1 MSRLTAVINRDVTH
15 KHSASTPV
23 TAAQRCVSC
32 VQLLLVV
39 GRTGL
44 YIVEVRNGRKKLR
57 NEEFDD
63 LCVRKNDEVTEGEMD
78 GSVTD
83 RE

>member
-1 MSRLTAVINRDVTH
+1 MSRLTAVIHCDVTH
-15 KHSASTPV
+15 KRNTLTSL

-44 YIVEVRNGRKKLR
+44 WIEELGRGRRKLS
-57 NEEFDD
+57 NEEFVYV
-63 LCVRKNDEVTEGEMD
+63 LA
-78 GSVTD
+78 
-83 RE
+83 